1 MNYASLLPAPLYP
14 YITHPDS
21 TDYTLYCF
29 PRPPT
34 TFKGVFTVRSNSSN
48 PLACLMINFYADPTT
63 ECLAKTSNIA
73 QIIFSGAF
81 TIVVSFYTRIMC
93 RYVHIM
99 FRCTTVYEGSVYK
112 SNSCVEL
119 YRAVGNILDS
129 FTSYKLFLKAS
140 IGWPLAAILL
150 EMSYG
155 VVKKQSVNSAVIRI
169 YYKSMSSKNCTAA
182 ISIALP

>member
-1 MNYASLLPAPLYP
+1 M
-14 YITHPDS
+14 
-21 TDYTLYCF
+21 F
-29 PRPPT
+29 
-34 TFKGVFTVRSNSSN
+34 
-48 PLACLMINFYADPTT
+48 NFYADPTT

-119 YRAVGNILDS
+119 YRVVAGAFWTGLTFNKLFWCSGIAFTSAIEGNIQRKSYIRS
-129 FTSYKLFLKAS
+129 FK
-140 IGWPLAAILL
+140 
-150 EMSYG
+150 
-155 VVKKQSVNSAVIRI
+155 VV
-169 YYKSMSSKNCTAA
+169 
-182 ISIALP
+182 